1 MAVQLIVESKDSNS
15 VICGYIRSP
24 EGEQPTTCD
33 FNNPIKLC
41 EDVNMSDVHI
51 AIEQE
56 ISHPPNNGKMISIR
70 AGQCATRCKCLP
82 NQILL
87 CESAKCEL
95 IRLLVRAQKSGE

>member
-24 EGEQPTTCD
+24 KGEQPTTCD

-51 AIEQE
+51 AIEQV
-56 ISHPPNNGKMISIR
+56 ISHPPNNGKMIVSVR
-70 AGQCATRCKCLP
+70 DSVPLGANA
-82 NQILL
+82 
-87 CESAKCEL
+87 SAQL
-95 IRLLVRAQKSGE
+95 A